1 MQRRY
6 VLLLLLSLA
15 SLTDALAQYDPSF
28 SHYWA
33 METSYNP
40 AAVGKT
46 PLLNVT
52 AAYNMTLV
60 GFKRNPKTVYANA
73 DMPITFIGGTHG
85 VGAQLVN
92 DALGMFSHQR
102 LGVQYAYKHKLLGGT
117 ISAGVQGSLISEKF
131 DGSDLDLEDVGDP
144 AFATGQVTGTGIDL
158 AAGLYYTHRNWYVGV
173 SAQHLTAPTI
183 ELGETNQ
190 IEIARSY
197 YFTGGYNIKLRNPF
211 LTIHTSVFGTTDGVT
226 YKGQLTGRLKYTHEE
241 KMMYAGLSYSPA
253 NSVTLLLGGNFH
265 GITLGYG
272 YEAYTSAINIGNGS
286 HELFV
291 GYQTDISFGKKGKN
305 RHQSVRIL

>member
-6 VLLLLLSLA
+6 VLLLMLSLA
-15 SLTDALAQYDPSF
+15 SLTDAWAQQDPSF

-33 METSYNP
+33 METAYNP
-40 AAVGKT
+40 AAAGKT

-73 DMPITFIGGTHG
+73 DMPITLIGATHG

-117 ISAGVQGSLISEKF
+117 ISAGVQGSLVSESF
-131 DGSDLDLEDVGDP
+131 DGSDLDLEEAGDP
-144 AFATGQVTGTGIDL
+144 AFATGQATGTGVDL
-158 AAGLYYTHRNWYVGV
+158 AAGLYYAHRNWYVGV

-190 IEIARSY
+190 LEIARSY

-211 LTIHTSVFGTTDGVT
+211 LTIHASVFGTTDGLT
-226 YKGQLTGRLKYTHEE
+226 YKGQMTGRLKYTHEE

-265 GITLGYG
+265 GITLGYS

-291 GYQTDISFGKKGKN
+291 GYQTDISLSKKGKN